1 MGKLPVKNILA
12 SASAALLAITLLG
25 GAPAFAQDQT
35 ADAVMT
41 GMAELGM
48 EVEGLVLTEEQVLE
62 IQAVLNDTIDD
73 TAKVTAIETLLE
85 N

>member
-1 MGKLPVKNILA
+1 MGRLPVNRI
-12 SASAALLAITLLG
+12 SASAVLLSIALLG
-25 GAPAFAQDQT
+25 GAPAFSQEQT

-48 EVEGLVLTEEQVLE
+48 EVEGLVLSEEQVLE

-73 TAKVTAIETLLE
+73 TEKVTAIEALLA